1 MHNPFGST
9 AQLRAAF
16 NVGLLQLARQEGL
29 GPFILT
35 CANAT
40 FDPKLFPGL
49 EAPLRARFSV
59 LADNYVQAF
68 QTGRPVAAV
77 EEDLLVFL
85 KIFAAGFN
93 TLQFTEFR
101 QEGIWQVQFNHLR
114 AFRPRRITQ
123 NVPDGIAAPFNPD
136 GFHFNRPFMQQECFW
151 RGELAGRQVDLYYN
165 KYPFAPLHGLLVP
178 EREACHPQRLT
189 LEEHRYIWG
198 LAETLQIRL
207 PGVGFGYNGFGAYA
221 SVNHLH
227 FQLYVDP
234 VPLPVQDARWVH
246 NGGCELYPAACSV
259 FTSVEAAWD
268 YLTELH
274 QQAQPYNALYLP
286 GQCYIFPRRKQG
298 TVTVPAWS
306 SGFTWYEL
314 AGGILAFNRDDY
326 STLSAEA
333 IEAELAR
340 LHPG

>member
-1 MHNPFGST
+1 MQPPFGST

-16 NVGLLQLARQEGL
+16 NTGLLQLAQQEGL

-35 CANAT
+35 CANVT
-40 FDPKLFPGL
+40 FDPGLFSGL
-49 EAPLRARFSV
+49 EAPLRERFAR
-59 LADNYVQAF
+59 LANDYVQAF
-68 QTGRPVAAV
+68 QVGRPVAAV
-77 EEDLLVFL
+77 DEDLLVFL
-85 KIFAAGFN
+85 KIFAAGFDS
-93 TLQFTEFR
+93 LQLTEFR
-101 QEGIWQVQFNHLR
+101 QENNWQVQFNHLR
-114 AFRPRRITQ
+114 SFRPRRITQ

-151 RGELAGRQVDLYYN
+151 RGELAGIKLDLYYN

-178 EREACHPQRLT
+178 ERAACYPQLLT
-189 LEEHRYIWG
+189 AEMHDYIWG
-198 LAETLQIRL
+198 LAQSLQSAL

-227 FQLYVDP
+227 FQMYVDP
-234 VPLPVQDARWVH
+234 NPMPVQDARWVH
-246 NGGCELYPAACSV
+246 NSGRTPYPAACV
-259 FTSVEAAWD
+259 AFAAADAAWD

-274 QQAQPYNALYLP
+274 EQAQPYNALYLP

-298 TVTVPAWS
+298 SVPLPAWS

-314 AGGILAFNRDDY
+314 AGGMLAFNRDDY
-326 STLSAEA
+326 ASLTATT

-340 LHPG
+340 LWPE